1 MIKNLK
7 LIEAASE
14 DEYKVVGEYESEID
28 DLELGD
34 GDSIELVFFH
44 NHENGERKEGEV
56 VVKYKD
62 NQLMSWGAP
71 VKLKRGVYSVR
82 YRRYDKDQQ
91 YINPK
96 EYTLPYQVMAGK
108 PYPVSIT
115 LSTAEISGKRG
126 VQIAVD
132 SGEIS
137 IKDHEFSYTINGI
150 SKIDGIVFHL
160 PMNEEKSNMF
170 FVEGVDIDQIK
181 MSYSPEAKFAVTFNK
196 QEK

>member
-1 MIKNLK
+1 MIKDLK

-34 GDSIELVFFH
+34 GDSIELIFFRS
-44 NHENGERKEGEV
+44 HENGERKEGEV

-108 PYPVSIT
+108 AYPVTVT
-115 LSTAEISGKRG
+115 LTQTGISGKNG
-126 VQIAVD
+126 VQIEVE

-137 IKDHEFSYTINGI
+137 IKDHEFSYTVNGI
-150 SKIDGIVFHL
+150 SKIEGIVFQL
-160 PMNEEKSNMF
+160 PMNEQKSSVF

>member
-7 LIEAASE
+7 LIEAASV

-56 VVKYKD
+56 
-62 NQLMSWGAP
+62 
-71 VKLKRGVYSVR
+71 KLKRGVYSVR

-108 PYPVSIT
+108 AYPVTVT
-115 LSTAEISGKRG
+115 LTQTEISGRNG
-126 VQIAVD
+126 VQIVVE

-137 IKDHEFSYTINGI
+137 IKDHEFSYTVNGI
-150 SKIDGIVFHL
+150 SKIEGIVFHL
-160 PMNEEKSNMF
+160 PMNEEKSSMF